1 MAKYYTITNDFTF
14 TTGQYNGMSP
24 VILTPTLV
32 KLQEGRSLN
41 RWLANN
47 TGYTEKTETEAKALW
62 KIYVENDHDD
72 DNRPPEYGIEKS
84 SMIALTDIDTYWSIV
99 NE

>member
-1 MAKYYTITNDFTF
+1 MAKYYTITNNFTF

-32 KLQEGRSLN
+32 RLEEGRSLD

-62 KIYVENDHDD
+62 KTYVENEHDD
-72 DNRPPEYGIEKS
+72 DNRLPEYGTETS
-84 SMIALTDIDTYWSIV
+84 SMKVLTNIDELWEDI
-99 NE
+99 NG